1 MTTRRP
7 TWNQI
12 FAKQRWGRYPNELVV
27 REVMAAKALFGDRR
41 SALDLGC
48 GGGAHILMLLQ
59 EGFDVIGVDSSQ
71 EALKQ
76 ARDHCT
82 NRGMSVPFM
91 LRTYD
96 YIRNQYNGLPTDL
109 ILDWLSLTHASK
121 PVIEEVVMRTL
132 ALLPSSRPGVY
143 ILGLFGDRTDRAVFT
158 NRPKCTYYTDYD
170 ARDLGKRLS
179 GSSVTF
185 RMEEMTYTRMGLRVQ
200 LFCLVFTSTSP

>member
-1 MTTRRP
+1 MTRRP
-7 TWNQI
+7 TWDQI
-12 FAKQRWGRYPNELVV
+12 FARQRWGRYPNETVV
-27 REVMAAKALFGDRR
+27 REVMAAKALFGRQP
-41 SALDLGC
+41 SAIDFGC
-48 GGGAHILMLLQ
+48 GGGAHMLMLLQ
-59 EGFDVIGVDSSQ
+59 EGFDVIGIDSSQ
-71 EALKQ
+71 GALKQ

-82 NRGMSVPFM
+82 NRGVSLPFL
-91 LRTYD
+91 LRKYD
-96 YIRNQYNGLPTDL
+96 YIKNPYKGLSASL

-132 ALLPSSRPGVY
+132 ALLPSSHPGVY

-200 LFCLVFTSTSP
+200 LFCLVFTSTPP